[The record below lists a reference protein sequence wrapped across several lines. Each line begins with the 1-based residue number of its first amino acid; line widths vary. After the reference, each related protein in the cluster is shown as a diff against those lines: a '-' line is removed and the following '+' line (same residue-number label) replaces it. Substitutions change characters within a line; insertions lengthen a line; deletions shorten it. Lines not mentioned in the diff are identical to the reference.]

1 MAPRRYPG
9 LLQARTTLH
18 QAGCVAKLAEDANA
32 TEAEV
37 LRFALQALFSSGDDD
52 AILTRF
58 ELELVRQAEDDAEQA
73 REDRN

>member
-1 MAPRRYPG
+1 MTPRRYPG

-18 QAGCVAKLAEDANA
+18 QAGCVAQLAEAAGA

-37 LRFALQALFSSGDDD
+37 LRHALTVLFSSGDDE
-52 AILTRF
+52 AILWRF
-58 ELELVRQAEDDAEQA
+58 ELARSLEAQDEVDQA